1 MAFLTKSQ
9 LQKSK
14 LHIVTIKEITDED
27 GNPGQI
33 RFRSL
38 SARQAEELQSVDVA
52 NSSSLQK
59 IAGQI
64 ADSLVDETGSTF
76 LTVDEVME
84 WPVENQTAVLKAMAS
99 TFQGVESQGEDSGVA
114 ISSATPTN

>member
-9 LQKSK
+9 LQRSK
-14 LHIVTIKEITDED
+14 LHIVTIPEILDED
-27 GNPGQI
+27 NNPGQI

-38 SARQAEELQSVDVA
+38 SARQAESLQSIDVT
-52 NSSSLQK
+52 NSNSLK
-59 IAGQI
+59 SIAGQI
-64 ADSLVDETGSTF
+64 ADSLVDETGATF

-84 WPVENQTAVLKAMAS
+84 WPVENQTAILKAMAS
-99 TFQGVESQGEDSGVA
+99 TFQGIESQGEGSGVA